1 MKKERSKAKAIDAAK
16 MTVTMPLQKQKHKLD
31 QATIAAHEMEALSID
46 DSALPFPPSA
56 LDPDFSS
63 GVNTSRATPVASD
76 SETEASDTRPQDLL
90 LELVSTPDRGQ
101 ALFTTRKV
109 KAGTLLLSEQPLI
122 SLDKD
127 EEDDPDAIERG
138 FSRLRRSEQKAYL
151 KLFDAQKSRM
161 TRVVSIY
168 YSNCYNCDAFKADGR
183 GGSAIGALASRI
195 NHSCVPNVQ
204 FCYNEGTNEMEFR
217 AVRDIPGGK
226 EVYSNYDKAV
236 FEVKTKRRRKQQIY
250 YGFVCKC
257 EACEPKNEFWARSD
271 ERRKGMYEAFRVLQS
286 CDEKF
291 SEKGDGPAG
300 GEGRQ
305 NAAVVN
311 EALDALARLE
321 ELLLKECQVGIP
333 LANAY
338 RSMAKWAERK
348 HDFKQAAKWK
358 IKELE
363 VCMTCFGPSA
373 RRVKEIQEKVAN
385 LDNVSGEPS
394 SQHAVSL
401 SSQS

>member
-1 MKKERSKAKAIDAAK
+1 
-16 MTVTMPLQKQKHKLD
+16 
-31 QATIAAHEMEALSID
+31 
-46 DSALPFPPSA
+46 
-56 LDPDFSS
+56 
-63 GVNTSRATPVASD
+63 
-76 SETEASDTRPQDLL
+76 
-90 LELVSTPDRGQ
+90 
-101 ALFTTRKV
+101 
-109 KAGTLLLSEQPLI
+109 
-122 SLDKD
+122 
-127 EEDDPDAIERG
+127 
-138 FSRLRRSEQKAYL
+138 
-151 KLFDAQKSRM
+151 M

-217 AVRDIPGGK
+217 AIRDIPRGK
-226 EVYSNYDKAV
+226 EICSNYDKAV

-257 EACEPKNEFWARSD
+257 EACEPKNEFWAKSD

-291 SEKGDGPAG
+291 SEKGDGPVG

-305 NAAVVN
+305 NVVAN
-311 EALDALARLE
+311 EALDALVRLE

-348 HDFKQAAKWK
+348 HDFTQAAKWK
-358 IKELE
+358 IKELD
-363 VCMTCFGPSA
+363 VCMTCFGPST
-373 RRVKEIQEKVAN
+373 RRVKEIQEKVAD
-385 LDNVSGEPS
+385 LDNVSGKPS

-401 SSQS
+401 SSPS